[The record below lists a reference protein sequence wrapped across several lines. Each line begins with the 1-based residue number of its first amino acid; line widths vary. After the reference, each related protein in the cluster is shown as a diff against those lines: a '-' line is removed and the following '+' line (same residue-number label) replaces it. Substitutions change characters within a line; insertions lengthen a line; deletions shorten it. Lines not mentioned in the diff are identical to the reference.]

1 MLSLSCGEQGEDG
14 VRRAGSVCSVIQR
27 DGLQGIFILRLR
39 AAVLMVQ
46 KSSSSCPITAL
57 QRLIPIGEVGG
68 NWVFHSLRNLVK
80 CLKRE
85 RLKKIVVSTEKTDP
99 GGKKKTDAEKSISML
114 SFGLEFSVTKQ
125 LFLLCELG

>member
-99 GGKKKTDAEKSISML
+99 GEKKKQML
-114 SFGLEFSVTKQ
+114 KKAFQCYPLVWSFL
-125 LFLLCELG
+125 

>member
-99 GGKKKTDAEKSISML
+99 GEKKTDAEKSISML

>member
-1 MLSLSCGEQGEDG
+1 VLSLSCGEQGEDG
-14 VRRAGSVCSVIQR
+14 VRRVGRVCSVIQR

-85 RLKKIVVSTEKTDP
+85 RLKKIVFSTDKTEP
-99 GGKKKTDAEKSISML
+99 GEKKKQML
-114 SFGLEFSVTKQ
+114 KKAFQCYPLVWSFL
-125 LFLLCELG
+125 